1 MSRNDI
7 WQPEQPS
14 SHTVAIRAL
23 LISSPRAKPVF
34 ARVGADAPSAPRSAA
49 TRDILTLIA
58 RFARNPGRG
67 VRGYTNVRRY
77 TIFHSFSF
85 RINVRYGRN
94 WRRFIISATER
105 PFSNSAPVGQT
116 CTHFPQVV
124 QVSDDP
130 HGSFK
135 SVMTLASMPRPIT
148 SQVCAPSISSQTRT
162 QRVHRMQ
169 RL

>member
-1 MSRNDI
+1 MSSRRSSMSRNDI

-67 VRGYTNVRRY
+67 VRWLHERAAVHNLSFVLLPHQRQVR
-77 TIFHSFSF
+77 
-85 RINVRYGRN
+85 
-94 WRRFIISATER
+94 
-105 PFSNSAPVGQT
+105 
-116 CTHFPQVV
+116 
-124 QVSDDP
+124 
-130 HGSFK
+130 
-135 SVMTLASMPRPIT
+135 
-148 SQVCAPSISSQTRT
+148 
-162 QRVHRMQ
+162 
-169 RL
+169 